1 MAIVVEMPRLSDT
14 MKVGSIVQWLKKE
27 GDAVETGQLLAEI
40 ETDKAVME
48 YESEEDGVLVKL
60 LVTEKEGVP
69 IGSPIAIIA
78 EEDGE
83 DLAEALAQVEVIRTR
98 IAAADSGEDEPVE
111 APPVVEAPAP
121 VEVAAP
127 SPAPAAPVPAHTPV
141 VGSSGRIRCS
151 PVAAKIASE
160 KGLDLS
166 RIQGTGPGGRIIKR
180 DVESATATGGGMA
193 RGPVGP
199 RTGPAHVDEGTS
211 QMRQVIAER
220 LLESKN
226 GAPHFYLQLSVDMSR
241 AMELRADLNE
251 EQSAVKVSVNDLVL
265 KAVACASTRVPAVN
279 ASWIEEGSA
288 PQIRRHN
295 GVHVGVAVALED
307 GLVTPVIRDADRK
320 GIEAIALEIRDLAG
334 KARQRKLTAEA
345 YQGNTIT
352 VSNLGMFGIESF
364 TAIINPPASVILAVG
379 AVQTVPV
386 VDAHGNV
393 VPGTRMNVTLSC
405 DHRVVDGALGAQ
417 WLAAFKKVLERPYHL
432 MMAG

>member
-14 MKVGSIVQWLKKE
+14 MKVGSIVHWLKKE
-27 GDAVETGQLLAEI
+27 GDAIEIGQLLAEI

-48 YESEEDGVLVKL
+48 YESEEDGVLAKL
-60 LVTEKEGVP
+60 LVSEKEGVP

-83 DLAEALAQVEVIRTR
+83 DLTEALAQVEALRASLAAGDAEEDAPEEPAAE
-98 IAAADSGEDEPVE
+98 AAA
-111 APPVVEAPAP
+111 APEPAP
-121 VEVAAP
+121 TPAP
-127 SPAPAAPVPAHTPV
+127 RANPAPAVEVEPV
-141 VGSSGRIRCS
+141 VGSSGRLRVS
-151 PVAAKIASE
+151 PVARRIAAE

-180 DVESATATGGGMA
+180 DVESAEPGGGVFT
-193 RGPVGP
+193 RGAVGP

-251 EQSAVKVSVNDLVL
+251 EQSGVKVSVNDLVL

-279 ASWIEEGSA
+279 ASWMEEGGA

-295 GVHVGVAVALED
+295 GVHVGVAVAIED

-320 GIEAIALEIRDLAG
+320 DILAIATEIRDLAG
-334 KARQRKLTAEA
+334 KARDRKLTAEA

-379 AVQTVPV
+379 AVATVPV
-386 VDAHGNV
+386 VDAHGNI

-417 WLAAFKKVLERPYHL
+417 WLAVFKKVLERPYHL